1 MIGGN
6 GMNEG
11 GQDKK
16 IPLVKAGTFYYAGP
30 EPKIRRGGRGSVR
43 GYIAAALIAS
53 IITCVVVVALTY
65 GVVSEKLDYQQKL
78 IESLQA
84 SSSERISEDKIVTD
98 IVEKTSA
105 SMVGIR
111 ITLKDESVPS
121 ILQSQGKSE
130 GSGIIISED
139 GYIATNYHVV
149 SYMDPD
155 NSYSS
160 VSTMEVFLSDG
171 KQVQAEFIGGDEQTD
186 LAVIKINAANLT
198 PVNYGDSSKLR
209 AGEMA
214 LVIGNPLGISFA
226 GSVTKGCISAVNR
239 TINTGK
245 TTLTLIQTDA
255 AVNPGNSGGAL
266 LNSDGKVV
274 GIVNAKISETD
285 VEGLGFAIPIND
297 AKPILEQLKEN
308 GYVKGRPFIGITGT
322 QVTEAISKQY
332 GIPTGVY
339 VVSVEEKSAAEAA
352 GLKQG
357 DVIVQMEG
365 KAIASM
371 SDIEEIKKGHKPGDA
386 VSIKIVRNG
395 KEMTV
400 KLVFDEDKR

>member
-1 MIGGN
+1 
-6 GMNEG
+6 MNEED
-11 GQDKK
+11 QDKK
-16 IPLVKAGTFYYAGP
+16 IPLVKAGAFYYAGR
-30 EPKIRRGGRGSVR
+30 EPKIKRAGSGNVR
-43 GYIAAALIAS
+43 GYIASALISS
-53 IITCVVVVALTY
+53 IITCIVVVALTY
-65 GVVSEKLDYQQKL
+65 GVVSEKLDYQQRL

-84 SSSERISEDKIVTD
+84 SSSERITEDKIITG

-111 ITLKDESVPS
+111 ITLKDGKIPSV
-121 ILQSQGKSE
+121 LQSQSKSE

-149 SYMDPD
+149 SYMDSD
-155 NSYSS
+155 SAYSS
-160 VSTMEVFLSDG
+160 VSIMEVFLSDG
-171 KQVQAEFIGGDEQTD
+171 RQVKAEFVGGDEQTD
-186 LAVIKINAANLT
+186 LAVIKIEAADLT
-198 PVNYGDSSKLR
+198 PVEYGDSSRLK

-239 TINTGK
+239 TINTGS
-245 TTLTLIQTDA
+245 TSLTLIQTDA

-266 LNSDGKVV
+266 LNSEGKVV

-308 GYVKGRPFIGITGT
+308 GYVKGRPFIGIRGS
-322 QVTEAISKQY
+322 QVTEAISEQY
-332 GIPTGVY
+332 GIPEGVY

-365 KAIASM
+365 KAISSM
-371 SDIEEIKKGHKPGDA
+371 SDIEEIKKEHKPGDS
-386 VSIKIVRNG
+386 VTIKLVRNG
-395 KEMTV
+395 KEITV
-400 KLVFDEDKR
+400 KLTFGEDKR

>member
-1 MIGGN
+1 
-6 GMNEG
+6 MNEEG
-11 GQDKK
+11 EDKK
-16 IPLVKAGTFYYAGP
+16 IHLVKAGAFYYTGH
-30 EPKIRRGGRGSVR
+30 EPKIKRVGRGNAR
-43 GYIAAALIAS
+43 GYIATALIS
-53 IITCVVVVALTY
+53 SLITCIVVVALTY
-65 GVVSEKLDYQQKL
+65 GVVSEKLDYQQSL

-84 SSSERISEDKIVTD
+84 SSSAGSSEDKNITD

-111 ITLKDESVPS
+111 ITLKDGKAPSV
-121 ILQSQGKSE
+121 LQTQSKSE

-155 NSYSS
+155 SAYSS
-160 VSTMEVFLSDG
+160 VSMMEVFLSDG
-171 KQVQAEFIGGDEQTD
+171 RQVQAEFVGGDEQTD
-186 LAVIKINAANLT
+186 LAVIKIDAVNLS
-198 PVNYGDSSKLR
+198 PVEYGDSSKLKS
-209 AGEMA
+209 GELA
-214 LVIGNPLGISFA
+214 LVIGNPLGISLA

-239 TINTGK
+239 TINTGSK
-245 TTLTLIQTDA
+245 SLTLIQTDA

-266 LNSDGKVV
+266 LNSEGKVV
-274 GIVNAKISETD
+274 GIVNAKISETA

-308 GYVKGRPFIGITGT
+308 GYVKGRPFIGITGS
-322 QVTEAISKQY
+322 QVTEAISEQY
-332 GIPTGVY
+332 GIPEGVY

-365 KAIASM
+365 KAISSM
-371 SDIEEIKKGHKPGDA
+371 SDIEEIKKEHKPGDS
-386 VSIKIVRNG
+386 VTIKLVRNG
-395 KEMTV
+395 KEITV
-400 KLVFDEDKR
+400 KLTFGEDKR